1 MYGGVQGRAQAN
13 ILLYVNMNIQKLK
26 FVSFHCPLT
35 VFSISLQYKRNFPA
49 HVVYIQRSV
58 HQFQTI
64 FCLLLTD
71 RNQAFVVLTVEFVWF
86 RQSLLLTTI
95 NQI

>member
-1 MYGGVQGRAQAN
+1 MLAQAN
-13 ILLYVNMNIQKLK
+13 ILYMNMNIQKLK
-26 FVSFHCPLT
+26 FVSFHFSLSIKLYLT
-35 VFSISLQYKRNFPA
+35 FAYNTKEIFQLMSKIFNVIN
-49 HVVYIQRSV
+49 V

-71 RNQAFVVLTVEFVWF
+71 RNQAFVALTVEFVWF